1 MIGYQERDKEE
12 KDKKKKKAGNTEV
25 GKVIQEKKKKKK
37 KTSSI
42 SVAKHPHVTITPFF
56 FSSFK
61 NIMPENKD

>member
-12 KDKKKKKAGNTEV
+12 KDLKKKAGNTEV
-25 GKVIQEKKKKKK
+25 GKVIQEKKKKK

-56 FSSFK
+56 FFFF
-61 NIMPENKD
+61 